1 MRSIKARIL
10 ATVIVCTLLTS
21 FICGGVSIINSG
33 KIVYEDSQQEMQYIC
48 ANQAAE
54 LNAQMKQVEQSV
66 NTAYNIALQQLS
78 DVNSFKTSKAY
89 VDNFTSI
96 MSEMLYEVGGNTE
109 GALTAYI
116 RYNPAFTEPDS
127 GVFWSRS
134 SDDEKFEALTP
145 TDFSMYEPTDLE
157 HVGWYYIPVQ
167 NGKPTWMAPYLNS
180 NINVYMVSYVIPI
193 TIDGES
199 IGIIGMDISFDTF
212 TAAVDSATIFDTG
225 LAFLADD
232 QGNIAYHKYVDQG
245 TPISMFESTGTVTA
259 ALADPA
265 KEGQVVSYTYL
276 GEKKEDM
283 CYISLINGMRYVLT
297 APESEMK
304 GAASRVTELII
315 IGMLIAIA
323 IAIVIGIF
331 MGMAITKPIT
341 QINEIVSNTA
351 QFNFAKNANSDKLCK
366 RNDESGSMANSLR
379 EMRASL
385 RSMVADIQTTY
396 SDLEDTLLKLSDTTE
411 QVHGMSGENSEMTQG
426 LAAAMEETAAAMETV
441 NNTVNQIRDRAQT
454 IRDNSKEGE
463 RASLE
468 SKQRADDLKNTTGE
482 AQNKTTQMYRG
493 VQEKSAEAMEQAR
506 AVEKINQLTQSI
518 LDISGQTNLLALNA
532 SIEAA
537 RAGEA
542 GRGFAVVADEIGGL
556 ASQTSST
563 VSNINSI
570 TTEVNQAVENME
582 SCLQETVSFLE
593 ETVLRD
599 YSDFMGVAEKYTQDA
614 SDFEENM
621 KAIGNEVDTLLNA
634 IVEIAES
641 VSNITQTVA
650 EAADNISSIAQKTE
664 DVSQLV
670 EGNAELVETNSEN
683 VVKLKNI
690 VEMFKN

>member
-1 MRSIKARIL
+1 MKSIKARIL
-10 ATVIVCTLLTS
+10 ATVIVCTILTS
-21 FICGGVSIINSG
+21 FICGGVSIINSR
-33 KIVYEDSQQEMQYIC
+33 KTVYADSQKEMQYAC

-54 LNAQMKQVEQSV
+54 LNAQMGRVEQSV
-66 NTAYNIALQQLS
+66 NTAYNVALQQLT
-78 DVNSFKTSKAY
+78 DVEAFKTSKDY
-89 VDNFTSI
+89 VDEFTSV
-96 MSEMLYEVGGNTE
+96 MNDMLYEVGGNTE

-134 SDDEKFEALTP
+134 SGEDKFEALVP
-145 TDFSMYEPTDLE
+145 TDFSMYEPDDLE

-167 NGKPTWMAPYLNS
+167 NGKPTWMDPYLNS

-193 TIDGES
+193 VIDGES
-199 IGIIGMDISFDTF
+199 IGIIGMDIDFEKF
-212 TAAVDSATIFDTG
+212 TQIVDSATVFDTG
-225 LAFLADD
+225 FAFLTDAD
-232 QGNIAYHKYVDQG
+232 GNISYHRS
-245 TPISMFESTGTVTA
+245 IETGTA
-259 ALADPA
+259 ISGIEDSDEMMSALANPA
-265 KEGQVVSYTYL
+265 MEGQPVNYSYQ
-276 GEKKEDM
+276 GELKDM
-283 CYISLINGMRYVLT
+283 CYQTLTNGMKYVLT
-297 APESEMK
+297 APEAEMRS
-304 GAASRVTELII
+304 AASHITVLIM
-315 IGMLIAIA
+315 IGMLIAVA
-323 IAIVIGIF
+323 IAIVIGTI

-351 QFNFAKNANSDKLCK
+351 KFNFAKNVNSDRLCK

-385 RSMVADIQTTY
+385 RSMVADIQRTH

-441 NNTVNQIRDRAQT
+441 NNAVTQIRERAQT

-463 RASLE
+463 KASLE
-468 SKQRADDLKNTTGE
+468 SKQRADDLKHTTGE

-563 VSNINSI
+563 ITNINSI

-621 KAIGNEVDTLLNA
+621 KIIGSEVETLLNA

-641 VSNITQTVA
+641 VNNITQTVA

-670 EGNAELVETNSEN
+670 EGNAELVETNSQN
-683 VVKLKNI
+683 VIKLKNI
-690 VEMFKN
+690 VEMFQN

>member
-1 MRSIKARIL
+1 MKSIKARIL

-21 FICGGVSIINSG
+21 FICGGVSILNSR
-33 KIVYEDSQQEMQYIC
+33 KTVYADSQREMQYAC
-48 ANQAAE
+48 ANQAAQ
-54 LNAQMKQVEQSV
+54 LNAQMNRVEQSV
-66 NTAYNIALQQLS
+66 NTAYNIALQQLT
-78 DVNSFKTSKAY
+78 DVNAFKTSKAY
-89 VDNFTSI
+89 VDNFTAI
-96 MSEMLYEVGGNTE
+96 MNEMLYEVGGNTE

-116 RYNPAFTEPDS
+116 RYNPEFTEPDS

-134 SDDEKFEALTP
+134 SDAEPFEALVP
-145 TDFSMYEPTDLE
+145 TDFSMYSSDDLE

-199 IGIIGMDISFDTF
+199 IGIIGMDIAFDKF
-212 TAAVDSATIFDTG
+212 TGIVDNATVFETG
-225 LAFLADD
+225 SAFLADAE
-232 QGNIAYHKYVDQG
+232 GNISYHKTIDAG
-245 TPISMFESTGTVTA
+245 TAISGLEDSDEMSK

-265 KEGQVVSYTYL
+265 MEGQPVNYTYQ
-276 GEKKEDM
+276 GELKDM
-283 CYISLINGMRYVLT
+283 CYVTLTNDMRYVLT
-297 APESEMK
+297 APEAEMK
-304 GAASRVTELII
+304 SAASRITTLIV
-315 IGMLIAIA
+315 IGMLIAVA
-323 IAIVIGIF
+323 IAIVIGTII
-331 MGMAITKPIT
+331 GMAITKPIT

-351 QFNFAKNANSDKLCK
+351 RFNFTKNANSDKLCK
-366 RNDESGSMANSLR
+366 RNDESGNMANSLR

-396 SDLEDTLLKLSDTTE
+396 SDLDETLLKLSDTTE
-411 QVHGMSGENSEMTQG
+411 QVQGMSGANSEMTQG
-426 LAAAMEETAAAMETV
+426 LAAAMQETAASMETV
-441 NNTVNQIRDRAQT
+441 NNTVSQIRDRAQA

-463 RASLE
+463 RASQE
-468 SKQRADDLKNTTGE
+468 SKQRAEDLKNTTGE

-563 VSNINSI
+563 IGNINGI

-582 SCLQETVSFLE
+582 SCLQETISFLE
-593 ETVLRD
+593 ETVLKD

-614 SDFEENM
+614 SNFEENM
-621 KAIGNEVDTLLNA
+621 KEIGNEVDTLLSA
-634 IVEIAES
+634 IVEIADS
-641 VSNITQTVA
+641 VNNITRVVA

-664 DVSQLV
+664 DVSHLV

>member
-10 ATVIVCTLLTS
+10 AAVIVCTLLTS
-21 FICGGVSIINSG
+21 LICGGVSIINSR
-33 KIVYEDSQQEMQYIC
+33 KTVYQDSQKEMQYAC
-48 ANQAAE
+48 ANQAE
-54 LNAQMKQVEQSV
+54 LLNAQMSRVEQSV
-66 NTAYNIALQQLS
+66 NTAYNVVLQQLT
-78 DVNSFKTSKAY
+78 DVQAFKTDKSY
-89 VDNFTSI
+89 VDNFTMI
-96 MSEMLYEVGGNTE
+96 MEQMLYEIGGNTE

-116 RYNPAFTEPDS
+116 RYNPEFTEPDS

-134 SDDEKFEALTP
+134 SDAEKFEALVP
-145 TDFSMYEPTDLE
+145 TDFSMYSPDDLE
-157 HVGWYYIPVQ
+157 HVGWYYIPVK
-167 NGKPTWMAPYLNS
+167 NGKPTWMDPYLNS

-193 TIDGES
+193 VMDGES
-199 IGIIGMDISFDTF
+199 IGIIGMDIDFDKF
-212 TAAVDSATIFDTG
+212 TATVKSATVFETG
-225 LAFLADD
+225 SAFLVNPN
-232 QGNIAYHKYVDQG
+232 GNIAYHKAIEAG
-245 TPISMFESTGTVTA
+245 TPVSQADASGVIAGT
-259 ALADPA
+259 LADA
-265 KEGQVVSYTYL
+265 ASEGQPINYTYQ
-276 GEKKEDM
+276 GELKDM
-283 CYISLINGMRYVLT
+283 CYQTLTNGMKYVLT

-304 GAASRVTELII
+304 SAASRITTLIV
-315 IGMLIAIA
+315 IGMLIAAA
-323 IAIVIGIF
+323 ISVVIGVI
-331 MGMAITKPIT
+331 MGMVITRPIT

-366 RNDESGSMANSLR
+366 RQDESGSMANSLR

-385 RSMVADIQTTY
+385 RAMVLDIKTTY
-396 SDLEDTLLKLSDTTE
+396 SDLDDTLEKLSDTTAR
-411 QVHGMSGENSEMTQG
+411 VKSMSGENTETTQG
-426 LAAAMEETAAAMETV
+426 LAAAMQETAAAMETV
-441 NNTVNQIRDRAQT
+441 NNTVSQIKERAQV
-454 IRDNSKEGE
+454 IRDNSIEGE
-463 RASLE
+463 KTSLE
-468 SKQRADDLKNTTGE
+468 SKQRAGNLKNTTGE

-563 VSNINSI
+563 VSNINGI

-582 SCLQETVSFLE
+582 SCLQEILAFLE
-593 ETVLRD
+593 ETVLKD

-621 KAIGNEVDTLLNA
+621 KAIGVEVETLLSA
-634 IVEIAES
+634 IVEIADS
-641 VSNITQTVA
+641 VNNITVTVS
-650 EAADNISSIAQKTE
+650 EAANNISNIAQKTL

-670 EGNAELVETNSEN
+670 EGNAELMDTNSEN

-690 VEMFKN
+690 VDMFHN

>member
-1 MRSIKARIL
+1 MKSIKARVL

-21 FICGGVSIINSG
+21 FICGGVSIVNSR
-33 KIVYEDSQQEMQYIC
+33 KTVYADSRKEMQYAC
-48 ANQAAE
+48 ANQASE
-54 LNAQMKQVEQSV
+54 LNAQMGRVEQSV
-66 NTAYNIALQQLS
+66 NTAYNVALQQLT
-78 DVNSFKTSKAY
+78 DVEAFKTSKAY

-116 RYNPAFTEPDS
+116 RYNPEFTEPDS

-134 SDDEKFEALTP
+134 SGDENFEALVP
-145 TDFSMYEPTDLE
+145 TDFSMYEPDDLE

-167 NGKPTWMAPYLNS
+167 NGRPTWMAPYLNS

-193 TIDGES
+193 VVDGES
-199 IGIIGMDISFDTF
+199 IGIIGMDIDFDKF
-212 TAAVDSATIFDTG
+212 TRTVDSATVFETG
-225 LAFLADD
+225 SAFLADEN
-232 QGNIAYHKYVDQG
+232 GNISYHRS
-245 TPISMFESTGTVTA
+245 IETGTAISGIAGTDEMVS
-259 ALADPA
+259 ALANPEM
-265 KEGQVVSYTYL
+265 EGQPVNYSYQ
-276 GEKKEDM
+276 GELKDM
-283 CYISLINGMRYVLT
+283 CYQTLANGMRYVLT

-304 GAASRVTELII
+304 SAASHITMLIM
-315 IGMLIAIA
+315 IGMLIAVA
-323 IAIVIGIF
+323 ISIVIGTL

-351 QFNFAKNANSDKLCK
+351 RFNFAKNENSDRLCK

-385 RSMVADIQTTY
+385 RSMVADIQRTH
-396 SDLEDTLLKLSDTTE
+396 SDLENTLLKLSDTTE
-411 QVHGMSGENSEMTQG
+411 QVQGMSGENSEMTQG

-441 NNTVNQIRDRAQT
+441 NNAVTQIRERAQT
-454 IRDNSKEGE
+454 IRDNSREGE

-468 SKQRADDLKNTTGE
+468 SKQRADDLKHTTGE

-563 VSNINSI
+563 ITNINGI

-593 ETVLRD
+593 ETVLKD

-621 KAIGNEVDTLLNA
+621 KTIGSEVETLLSA

-641 VSNITQTVA
+641 VNNITQTVA

-683 VVKLKNI
+683 VVKLQKI